1 MSSKSAA
8 FTLSLAATAAV
19 LSGCSVLQ
27 NDKIDYKSASRG
39 TSLEVPPDLTQL
51 STDARYNVPGGAVSA
66 NALLATQ
73 IRQGEGDRVASDQV
87 ADVQIHREGNVRWL
101 SVPRAPDVLWEPVRQ
116 FWADNGFVLVMDQAA
131 IGIMETDWAENR
143 AKLPQDFIRNSLG
156 RVLDSLYSTG
166 ERDKFRTR
174 LERRSDGGTD
184 IYITH
189 RGMVEEYSNR
199 AQDSTI
205 WVPRD
210 ADPELET
217 EFLRRL
223 MVQLGVSEEQSNAIV
238 QAGLASGSVTAGA
251 APSSAA
257 STFAAARMVTLDA
270 VPALELQDDFDRA
283 WRRVGTALDRTG
295 FTVEDRD
302 RSQGLY
308 FVRYIAPDAEREK
321 PGFFGRVFGQGSSAP
336 APVRYRLVV
345 KNQGQLTHV
354 QVQDEAGNLVPAG
367 QAQGII
373 KLLYED
379 MR

>member
-1 MSSKSAA
+1 MTHLLAMSTKSAA
-8 FTLSLAATAAV
+8 ITLSLAATAAV
-19 LSGCSVLQ
+19 LSGCSVLDA
-27 NDKIDYKSASRG
+27 DKIDYKSASRG

-51 STDARYNVPGGAVSA
+51 SGGTRYNVPGGAVTA

-101 SVPRAPDVLWEPVRQ
+101 SVPRSPDVVWEPVRQ
-116 FWADNGFVLVMDQAA
+116 FWMDNGFVLVMDQSA

-143 AKLPQDFIRNSLG
+143 AKLPQDFIRNTLG
-156 RVLDSLYSTG
+156 RVLDSFYSTG

-184 IYITH
+184 IFITH
-189 RGMVEEYSNR
+189 RGMVEEYTSRNQETT
-199 AQDSTI
+199 A
-205 WVPRD
+205 WVPRAAD
-210 ADPELET
+210 AELET

-223 MVQLGVSEEQSNAIV
+223 MVQLGVSEEQSNALV
-238 QAGLASGSVTAGA
+238 QAGVTGQAR
-251 APSSAA
+251 PSSFASAA
-257 STFAAARMVTLDA
+257 IVTSTA
-270 VPALELQDDFDRA
+270 VPTLELQDDFDRA

-302 RSQGLY
+302 RSQGVY

-321 PGFFGRVFGQGSSAP
+321 PGFLGRVFGQGSSAP
-336 APVRYRLVV
+336 PPVRYRLVV
-345 KNQGQLTHV
+345 KSQGPVTHV
-354 QVQDEAGNLVPAG
+354 QVYNEAGELASAA
-367 QAQGII
+367 QAEGII
-373 KLLYED
+373 KLIYED

>member
-1 MSSKSAA
+1 MSTKSAVI
-8 FTLSLAATAAV
+8 TLSLAATAAA
-19 LSGCSVLQ
+19 LTGCSVLDG
-27 NDKIDYKSASRG
+27 DKIDYKSASRG

-51 STDARYNVPGGAVSA
+51 SGSTRYNVPGGAVTA

-73 IRQGEGDRVASDQV
+73 IRQGDSKNVANDQV

-101 SVPRAPDVLWEPVRQ
+101 SVPREPDVLWEPVRQ
-116 FWADNGFVLVMDQAA
+116 FWMDNGFVLTMDQAS

-143 AKLPQDFIRNSLG
+143 AKLPQDFIRNTLG

-184 IYITH
+184 IYVTH
-189 RGMVEEYSNR
+189 RGMVEEYSNT
-199 AQDSTI
+199 AKDSTI
-205 WVPRD
+205 WVPRA

-223 MVQLGVSEEQSNAIV
+223 MVQLGLTEEQSRAVV
-238 QAGLASGSVTAGA
+238 QAEQASGVSGA
-251 APSSAA
+251 SRA
-257 STFAAARMVTLDA
+257 STFGGAAIVNVSGA
-270 VPALELQDDFDRA
+270 PSLELQDDFDRA

-308 FVRYIAPDAEREK
+308 FVRYIAPNAEREK
-321 PGFFGRVFGQGSSAP
+321 PGFFGRIFGQGTSAP
-336 APVRYRLVV
+336 PPVRYRLQVQS
-345 KNQGQLTHV
+345 QGAVSHV
-354 QVQDEAGNLVPAG
+354 QVQNEAGQLVPANE
-367 QAQGII
+367 ADGII